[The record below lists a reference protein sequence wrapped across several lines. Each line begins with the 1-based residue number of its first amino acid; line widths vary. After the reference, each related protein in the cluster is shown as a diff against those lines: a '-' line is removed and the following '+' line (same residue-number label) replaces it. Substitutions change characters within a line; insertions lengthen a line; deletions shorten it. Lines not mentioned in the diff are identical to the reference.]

1 MNLSQAGILAPLP
14 PVGRYVFFSIANKD
28 ANILRTALKH
38 LQTLADGSQAVMGIG
53 PQLAAT
59 LGKPLPFLREFP
71 ALQGPEFHAP
81 STPMAL
87 CLWLRGTDRG
97 ELLALTRHLAEALNP
112 AFTLLHS
119 VDGFVHQRGA
129 NGLGR
134 DLTGYED
141 GTENPEGDEA
151 AQAALTQAQ
160 GDGLDG
166 GSCWAL
172 QQWQHD
178 FSTFNA
184 MPSHA
189 QDHAIGRRRSDNEEL
204 EDAPESA
211 HVKRTAQES
220 FEPEAFVM
228 RRSMPWWSTSPQ
240 GADQAGLMF
249 SAFGHSF
256 DAFEAQMRRMLGMDD
271 GISDALLGFSKPLT
285 GCYLW
290 CPPMRN
296 GQLDLR
302 QLGIDG

>member
-1 MNLSQAGILAPLP
+1 MNLPQAGILAPLP
-14 PVGRYVFFSIANKD
+14 PAGRYVFFLLANHD
-28 ANILRTALKH
+28 ADAIRAALKR
-38 LQTLADGSQAVMGIG
+38 LQTLTDGSQAVAGIG
-53 PQLAAT
+53 PQLATA
-59 LGKPLPFLREFP
+59 LGKRLPFLRKLP
-71 ALQGPEFHAP
+71 ALQGPRFQVP
-81 STPMAL
+81 STPTAL

-97 ELLALTRHLAEALNP
+97 ELLELTRRLAEALNP
-112 AFTLLHS
+112 AFVLQHS
-119 VDGFVHQRGA
+119 VDAFVHQRGS

-151 AQAALTQAQ
+151 AQAAFAQTQ

-172 QQWQHD
+172 QQWLHD
-178 FSTFNA
+178 FSAFNA
-184 MPSHA
+184 MPAHA
-189 QDHAIGRRRSDNEEL
+189 QDHAIGRRRSDNDEL

-220 FEPEAFVM
+220 FEPEAFIM

-240 GADQAGLMF
+240 GVDHAGLMF

-256 DAFEAQMRRMLGMDD
+256 DAFEAQMRRMLGMED
-271 GISDALLGFSKPLT
+271 GISDALFGFSRPLT

-302 QLGIDG
+302 QLGIGD